1 MQPFFLPTQVELSFQ
16 KRKNKDQYL
25 IYTNMKIYSISN
37 LLNKLKSNND
47 TEKILL
53 GRLLVEQNR
62 KKDSVSLSDYEF
74 QVFSQWG
81 EDGII
86 QYLVHKLNINTKV
99 FVEFGV
105 ETYHEANTRFL
116 LMKDNWS
123 GLVIDGSKSNID
135 MIRKQSISWKHS
147 LSSVQKFITAENIN
161 TIITGSGIEG
171 EIGIL
176 SVDIDG
182 NDYWVTK
189 AIDCIQ
195 PIILINEYNS
205 VFGPDRP
212 ISVPYD
218 PSFQRTSAHHSNL
231 YYGAS
236 LAALTHL
243 ANEKGYALVGCNSA
257 GNNAFFVRRDKL
269 SSLIELSVQEAFVDA
284 KFREA
289 RDKNGKLLYL
299 TGPQRYEYIKG
310 LPVVNVLTN
319 QMDVL

>member
-1 MQPFFLPTQVELSFQ
+1 MKLFKIGQIFNKIKSF
-16 KRKNKDQYL
+16 
-25 IYTNMKIYSISN
+25 
-37 LLNKLKSNND
+37 ND
-47 TEKILL
+47 SEKILL
-53 GRLLVEQNR
+53 GRLLSDQYSKSNFD
-62 KKDSVSLSDYEF
+62 KISDYEF

-86 QYLVHKLNINTKV
+86 QHLVRKLNISNKI

-123 GLVIDGSKSNID
+123 GLIIDGSKANID
-135 MIRKQSISWKHS
+135 LIKNQSLYWRYS
-147 LSSVQKFITAENIN
+147 LTAVEAFITAENIN
-161 TIITGSGIEG
+161 SIITSNRING

-195 PIILINEYNS
+195 PILLINEYNS
-205 VFGPDRP
+205 VFGPDRA

-218 PSFQRTSAHHSNL
+218 QSFVRTSAHHSNL

-236 LAALTHL
+236 LAAFTHL
-243 ANEKGYALVGCNSA
+243 ANKKGYALVGCNSN
-257 GNNAFFVRRDKL
+257 GNNAFYVRRDHL
-269 SSLIELSVQEAFVDA
+269 STLKELSTQEAFVDA

-289 RDKNGKLLYL
+289 RDKDGKLLFL
-299 TGPQRYEYIKG
+299 SDSNRYKYIQG
-310 LPVVNVLTN
+310 LPVINVLTN
-319 QMDVL
+319 QKEIL

>member
-1 MQPFFLPTQVELSFQ
+1 MKL
-16 KRKNKDQYL
+16 
-25 IYTNMKIYSISN
+25 YTIRQI
-37 LLNKLKSNND
+37 LNKFKSFND

-53 GRLLVEQNR
+53 GRLLTDQYSKNDYE
-62 KKDSVSLSDYEF
+62 KLSDYEF

-86 QYLVHKLNINTKV
+86 QFLVRKLNICSKI

-116 LMKDNWS
+116 MMKDNWS
-123 GLVIDGSKSNID
+123 GLVIDGGKSNIN
-135 MIRKQSISWKHS
+135 MIKNQSISWRYS
-147 LSSVQKFITAENIN
+147 LTAVESFITAENIN
-161 TIITGSGIEG
+161 SIITENGIHG

-195 PIILINEYNS
+195 PILLINEYNS
-205 VFGPDRP
+205 VFGSDRA

-218 PSFQRTSAHHSNL
+218 PSFVRSSAHHSNL

-243 ANEKGYALVGCNSA
+243 ANKKGYALVGCNSN
-257 GNNAFFVRRDKL
+257 GNNAFYVRRDRLATLK
-269 SSLIELSVQEAFVDA
+269 ELSVQEAFVDA

-289 RDKNGKLLYL
+289 RDKKGKLLFL
-299 TGPQRYEYIKG
+299 TDSNRYKNIQG
-310 LPVVNVLTN
+310 LPVINVITN
-319 QMDVL
+319 QTEIL

>member
-1 MQPFFLPTQVELSFQ
+1 MKLFKIGQIFNKIKSF
-16 KRKNKDQYL
+16 
-25 IYTNMKIYSISN
+25 
-37 LLNKLKSNND
+37 ND
-47 TEKILL
+47 SEKILL
-53 GRLLVEQNR
+53 GRLLSDQNS
-62 KKDSVSLSDYEF
+62 KSNFDKISDYEF

-86 QYLVHKLNINTKV
+86 QHLVRKLNISNKI

-123 GLVIDGSKSNID
+123 GLIIDGSKANID
-135 MIRKQSISWKHS
+135 LIKNQSLYWRYS
-147 LSSVQKFITAENIN
+147 LTAVEAFITAENIN
-161 TIITGSGIEG
+161 SIITSNRING

-195 PIILINEYNS
+195 PILLINEYNS
-205 VFGPDRP
+205 VFGPDRA

-218 PSFQRTSAHHSNL
+218 QSFVRTSAHHSNL

-236 LAALTHL
+236 LAAFTHL
-243 ANEKGYALVGCNSA
+243 ANKKGYALVGCNSN
-257 GNNAFFVRRDKL
+257 GNNAFYVRRDHL
-269 SSLIELSVQEAFVDA
+269 STLKELSTKEAFVDA

-289 RDKNGKLLYL
+289 RDKDGKLLFL
-299 TGPQRYEYIKG
+299 SDSNRYKYIQG
-310 LPVVNVLTN
+310 LPVINVLTN
-319 QMDVL
+319 QKEIL

>member
-1 MQPFFLPTQVELSFQ
+1 MKL
-16 KRKNKDQYL
+16 
-25 IYTNMKIYSISN
+25 YTIRQI
-37 LLNKLKSNND
+37 LNKFKSFND

-53 GRLLVEQNR
+53 GRLLTDQYSKNDYE
-62 KKDSVSLSDYEF
+62 KLSDYEF

-86 QYLVHKLNINTKV
+86 QFLVRKLNICSKI

-116 LMKDNWS
+116 MMKDNWS
-123 GLVIDGSKSNID
+123 GLVIDGSKSNIN
-135 MIRKQSISWKHS
+135 MIKNQSISWRYS
-147 LSSVQKFITAENIN
+147 LTAVESFITAENIN
-161 TIITGSGIEG
+161 SIITENGIHG

-195 PIILINEYNS
+195 PILLINEYNS
-205 VFGPDRP
+205 VFGSDRA

-218 PSFQRTSAHHSNL
+218 PSFVRSSAHHSNL

-243 ANEKGYALVGCNSA
+243 ANKKGYALVGCNSN
-257 GNNAFFVRRDKL
+257 GNNAFYVRRDRLATLK
-269 SSLIELSVQEAFVDA
+269 ELSVQEAFVDA

-289 RDKNGKLLYL
+289 RDKKGKLLFL
-299 TGPQRYEYIKG
+299 TDSNRYKNIQG
-310 LPVVNVLTN
+310 LPVINVITN
-319 QMDVL
+319 QTEIL

>member
-1 MQPFFLPTQVELSFQ
+1 MKL
-16 KRKNKDQYL
+16 
-25 IYTNMKIYSISN
+25 YTIRQI
-37 LLNKLKSNND
+37 LNKFKSFND

-53 GRLLVEQNR
+53 GRLLADQYSKNDYE
-62 KKDSVSLSDYEF
+62 KLSDYEF

-86 QYLVHKLNINTKV
+86 QFLVRKLNICSKI

-116 LMKDNWS
+116 MMKDNWS
-123 GLVIDGSKSNID
+123 GLVIDGSKSNIN
-135 MIRKQSISWKHS
+135 MIKNQSMSWRYS
-147 LSSVQKFITAENIN
+147 LTAVESFITAENIN
-161 TIITGSGIEG
+161 SIITNNGING

-195 PIILINEYNS
+195 PILLINEYNS
-205 VFGPDRP
+205 VFGSDRA

-218 PSFQRTSAHHSNL
+218 PSFVRSSAHHSNL

-243 ANEKGYALVGCNSA
+243 ANKKGYALVGCNSN
-257 GNNAFFVRRDKL
+257 GNNAFYVRRDHLVTLK
-269 SSLIELSVQEAFVDA
+269 ELTVQEAFVDA

-289 RDKNGKLLYL
+289 RDKKGKLLFL
-299 TGPQRYEYIKG
+299 TDSNRYKYIQG
-310 LPVVNVLTN
+310 LPVINVITN
-319 QMDVL
+319 QTEKL

>member
-1 MQPFFLPTQVELSFQ
+1 MKLFKIGQIFNKIKSF
-16 KRKNKDQYL
+16 
-25 IYTNMKIYSISN
+25 
-37 LLNKLKSNND
+37 ND
-47 TEKILL
+47 SEKILL
-53 GRLLVEQNR
+53 GRLLSEQNS
-62 KKDSVSLSDYEF
+62 KSNFDKISDYEF

-86 QYLVHKLNINTKV
+86 QHLVRKLNISNKI

-123 GLVIDGSKSNID
+123 GLIIDGSKANID
-135 MIRKQSISWKHS
+135 LIKNQSLYWRYS
-147 LSSVQKFITAENIN
+147 LTAVEAFITAENIN
-161 TIITGSGIEG
+161 SIITSNRING

-195 PIILINEYNS
+195 PILLINEYNS
-205 VFGPDRP
+205 VFGPDRA

-218 PSFQRTSAHHSNL
+218 QSFVRTSAHHSNL

-236 LAALTHL
+236 LAAFTHL
-243 ANEKGYALVGCNSA
+243 ANKKGYALVGCNSN
-257 GNNAFFVRRDKL
+257 GNNAFYVRRDHL
-269 SSLIELSVQEAFVDA
+269 STLKELSTKEAFVDA

-289 RDKNGKLLYL
+289 RDKDGKLLFL
-299 TGPQRYEYIKG
+299 SDSNRYKYIQG
-310 LPVVNVLTN
+310 LPVINVLTN
-319 QMDVL
+319 QKEIL

>member
-1 MQPFFLPTQVELSFQ
+1 
-16 KRKNKDQYL
+16 
-25 IYTNMKIYSISN
+25 MKLYSIAQ
-37 LLNKLKSNND
+37 LLNKFKSTND
-47 TEKILL
+47 TEKIML
-53 GRLLVEQNR
+53 GRLLVEQNK
-62 KKDSVSLSDYEF
+62 KKDSVNLMDYEF

-86 QYLVHKLNINTKV
+86 QFLVDKLTIDQKV

-105 ETYHEANTRFL
+105 ETYHESNTRFL

-123 GLVIDGSKSNID
+123 GLVIDGGKQNID
-135 MIRKQSISWKHS
+135 LIKRQSISWRYS
-147 LSSVQKFITAENIN
+147 LTAVQKFITAENIN
-161 TIITGSGIEG
+161 SILTENGIEG

-189 AIDCIQ
+189 AIDCIK
-195 PIILINEYNS
+195 PVVLINEYNA
-205 VFGPDRP
+205 VFGPDRA

-218 PSFQRTSAHHSNL
+218 PSFQRSSAHYSNL

-257 GNNAFFVRRDKL
+257 GNNAFFVRRDRL
-269 SSLIELSVQEAFVDA
+269 NTLNELSVNDAFVDS

-289 RDKNGKLLYL
+289 RDKRGNLLFL
-299 TGPQRYEYIKG
+299 TGSQRLEYIEG
-310 LPVVNVLTN
+310 MPVVNVLTG
-319 QMDVL
+319 QTEVL

>member
-1 MQPFFLPTQVELSFQ
+1 
-16 KRKNKDQYL
+16 
-25 IYTNMKIYSISN
+25 MKLYSIGQII
-37 LLNKLKSNND
+37 NKLKSVND
-47 TEKILL
+47 TERILL
-53 GRLLVEQNR
+53 GRLLADQNS
-62 KKDSVSLSDYEF
+62 KKEGGKLTDYEF

-86 QYLVHKLNINTKV
+86 QYLVHKLNITSKV

-116 LMKDNWS
+116 MMKDNWS
-123 GLVIDGSKSNID
+123 GLVIDGSKANIE
-135 MIRKQSISWKHS
+135 MINKQSISWRYS
-147 LSSVQKFITAENIN
+147 LNAVQSFITSENIN
-161 TIITGSGIEG
+161 SIITDNGIEG

-195 PIILINEYNS
+195 PILLINEYNS
-205 VFGPDRP
+205 VFGPDRA
-212 ISVPYD
+212 ISVPYA
-218 PSFQRTSAHHSNL
+218 PSFVRTSAHHSNL

-243 ANEKGYALVGCNSA
+243 ANEKGYALVGCNSN
-257 GNNAFFVRRDKL
+257 GNNAFYVRRDRL
-269 SSLIELSVQEAFVDA
+269 SSQKELSVQEAFVDA

-289 RDKNGKLLYL
+289 RDKEGKLLFL
-299 TGPQRYEYIKG
+299 SGSQRYKYIQG

-319 QMDVL
+319 QIEVL

>member
-1 MQPFFLPTQVELSFQ
+1 MKLFKIGQIFNKIKSF
-16 KRKNKDQYL
+16 
-25 IYTNMKIYSISN
+25 
-37 LLNKLKSNND
+37 ND
-47 TEKILL
+47 SEKILL
-53 GRLLVEQNR
+53 GRLLSDQNS
-62 KKDSVSLSDYEF
+62 KSNFDKISDYEF

-86 QYLVHKLNINTKV
+86 QHLVRKLNISNKI

-123 GLVIDGSKSNID
+123 GLIIDGSKANID
-135 MIRKQSISWKHS
+135 LIKNQSLYWRYS
-147 LSSVQKFITAENIN
+147 LTAVDAFITAENIN
-161 TIITGSGIEG
+161 SIITSNRING

-195 PIILINEYNS
+195 PILLINEYNS
-205 VFGPDRP
+205 VFGPDRA

-218 PSFQRTSAHHSNL
+218 QSFVRTSAHYSNL

-236 LAALTHL
+236 LAAFTHL
-243 ANEKGYALVGCNSA
+243 ANKKGYALVGCNSN
-257 GNNAFFVRRDKL
+257 GNNAFYVRRDHL
-269 SSLIELSVQEAFVDA
+269 STLKELSTKEAFVDA

-289 RDKNGKLLYL
+289 RDKDGKLLFL
-299 TGPQRYEYIKG
+299 SDSNRYKYIQG
-310 LPVVNVLTN
+310 LPVINVLTN
-319 QMDVL
+319 QKEIL

>member
-1 MQPFFLPTQVELSFQ
+1 
-16 KRKNKDQYL
+16 
-25 IYTNMKIYSISN
+25 MKLYSIGQV
-37 LLNKLKSNND
+37 LNKLKSVND

-53 GRLLVEQNR
+53 GRLLADQHS
-62 KKDSVSLSDYEF
+62 KKDDAKLADYEF

-86 QYLVHKLNINTKV
+86 QYLVRKLNISSKV

-116 LMKDNWS
+116 MMKDNWS
-123 GLVIDGSKSNID
+123 GLVIDGSKANID
-135 MIRKQSISWKHS
+135 MIKKQSISWRYS
-147 LSSVQKFITAENIN
+147 LTAVQSFITAENIN
-161 TIITGSGIEG
+161 SIITDNGIEG
-171 EIGIL
+171 EMGIL

-189 AIDCIQ
+189 SIDCIQ
-195 PIILINEYNS
+195 PILLINEYNS
-205 VFGPDRP
+205 VFGPDRV

-218 PSFQRTSAHHSNL
+218 PSFVRTSAHHSNL

-243 ANEKGYALVGCNSA
+243 ANEKGYALVGCNSN
-257 GNNAFFVRRDKL
+257 GNNAFYVRRDRL
-269 SSLIELSVQEAFVDA
+269 SSLKELSVQEAFVDA

-289 RDKNGKLLYL
+289 RDKEGKLLFL
-299 TGPQRYEYIKG
+299 TGIQRYKYIQG

-319 QMDVL
+319 QTEVL

>member
-1 MQPFFLPTQVELSFQ
+1 
-16 KRKNKDQYL
+16 
-25 IYTNMKIYSISN
+25 MKLYSIRQI
-37 LLNKLKSNND
+37 LNKFKSFND

-53 GRLLVEQNR
+53 GRLLSDQYSKNDYE
-62 KKDSVSLSDYEF
+62 KLSDYEF

-86 QYLVHKLNINTKV
+86 QFLVRKLNICSKI

-116 LMKDNWS
+116 MMKDNWS
-123 GLVIDGSKSNID
+123 GLVIDGSKSNIN
-135 MIRKQSISWKHS
+135 MIKNQSISWRYS
-147 LSSVQKFITAENIN
+147 LTAVESFITAENIN
-161 TIITGSGIEG
+161 SIITDNGING

-195 PIILINEYNS
+195 PILLINEYNS
-205 VFGPDRP
+205 VFGPDRA

-218 PSFQRTSAHHSNL
+218 PSFVRRSAHYSNL

-243 ANEKGYALVGCNSA
+243 ANKKGYALVGCNSN
-257 GNNAFFVRRDKL
+257 GNNAFYVRRDRLATLK
-269 SSLIELSVQEAFVDA
+269 ELSVQEAFVDA
-284 KFREA
+284 KFRES
-289 RDKNGKLLYL
+289 RDKGGNLLFL
-299 TGPQRYEYIKG
+299 TDYNRYKNIQG
-310 LPVVNVLTN
+310 LPVINVITN
-319 QMDVL
+319 QTEKL

>member
-1 MQPFFLPTQVELSFQ
+1 MKLFKIGQIFNKIKSF
-16 KRKNKDQYL
+16 
-25 IYTNMKIYSISN
+25 
-37 LLNKLKSNND
+37 ND
-47 TEKILL
+47 SEKILL
-53 GRLLVEQNR
+53 GRLLSDQNS
-62 KKDSVSLSDYEF
+62 KSNFDKISDYEF

-86 QYLVHKLNINTKV
+86 QHLVRKLNISNKI

-123 GLVIDGSKSNID
+123 GLISDGSKANID
-135 MIRKQSISWKHS
+135 LIKNQSLYWRYS
-147 LSSVQKFITAENIN
+147 LTAVEAFITAENIN
-161 TIITGSGIEG
+161 SIITSNRING

-195 PIILINEYNS
+195 PILLINEYNS
-205 VFGPDRP
+205 VFGPDRA

-218 PSFQRTSAHHSNL
+218 QSFVRTSAHHSNL

-236 LAALTHL
+236 LAAFTHL
-243 ANEKGYALVGCNSA
+243 ANKKGYALVGCNSN
-257 GNNAFFVRRDKL
+257 GNNAFYVRRDHL
-269 SSLIELSVQEAFVDA
+269 STLKELSTKEAFVDA

-289 RDKNGKLLYL
+289 RDKDGKLLFL
-299 TGPQRYEYIKG
+299 SDSNRYKYIQG
-310 LPVVNVLTN
+310 LPVINVLTN
-319 QMDVL
+319 QKEIL

>member
-1 MQPFFLPTQVELSFQ
+1 MKL
-16 KRKNKDQYL
+16 
-25 IYTNMKIYSISN
+25 YTIRQI
-37 LLNKLKSNND
+37 LNKFKSFND

-53 GRLLVEQNR
+53 GRLLADQYSKNDYE
-62 KKDSVSLSDYEF
+62 KLSDYEF

-86 QYLVHKLNINTKV
+86 QFLVRKLNICSKI

-116 LMKDNWS
+116 MMKDNWS
-123 GLVIDGSKSNID
+123 GLVIDGSKSNIN
-135 MIRKQSISWKHS
+135 MIKNQSISWRYS
-147 LSSVQKFITAENIN
+147 LTAVESFITAENIN
-161 TIITGSGIEG
+161 SIITNNGING

-195 PIILINEYNS
+195 PILLINEYNS
-205 VFGPDRP
+205 VFGSDRA

-218 PSFQRTSAHHSNL
+218 PSFVRSSAHHSNL

-243 ANEKGYALVGCNSA
+243 ANKKGYALVGCNSN
-257 GNNAFFVRRDKL
+257 GNNAFYVRRDHLVTLK
-269 SSLIELSVQEAFVDA
+269 ELTVQEAFVDA

-289 RDKNGKLLYL
+289 RDKKGKLLFL
-299 TGPQRYEYIKG
+299 TDSNRYKYIQG
-310 LPVVNVLTN
+310 LPVINVITN
-319 QMDVL
+319 QTEKL

>member
-1 MQPFFLPTQVELSFQ
+1 MKL
-16 KRKNKDQYL
+16 
-25 IYTNMKIYSISN
+25 YTIRQI
-37 LLNKLKSNND
+37 LNKFKSFND

-53 GRLLVEQNR
+53 GRLLADQYSKNDYE
-62 KKDSVSLSDYEF
+62 KLSDYEF

-86 QYLVHKLNINTKV
+86 QFLVRKLNICSKI

-116 LMKDNWS
+116 MMKDNWS
-123 GLVIDGSKSNID
+123 GLVIDGSKSNIN
-135 MIRKQSISWKHS
+135 MIKNQSISWRYS
-147 LSSVQKFITAENIN
+147 LTAVESFITAENIN
-161 TIITGSGIEG
+161 SIITNNGING

-195 PIILINEYNS
+195 PILLINEYNS
-205 VFGPDRP
+205 VFGSDRA

-218 PSFQRTSAHHSNL
+218 PSFVRSSAHHSNL

-243 ANEKGYALVGCNSA
+243 ANKKGYALVGCNSN
-257 GNNAFFVRRDKL
+257 GNNAFYVRRDHLVTLK
-269 SSLIELSVQEAFVDA
+269 ELTVQEAFVDA

-289 RDKNGKLLYL
+289 RDKKGKLLFL
-299 TGPQRYEYIKG
+299 TDSNRYKYFQG
-310 LPVVNVLTN
+310 LPVINVITN
-319 QMDVL
+319 QTEKL